1 MTIETLILNAYKNGE
16 LVGATLTTYGAYIP
30 LRVSGVGYTIRSTK
44 DSEDQDYFYVSK
56 RDDSF
61 LKLEQEVVGLPIIIN
76 HPLDTA
82 KENNENSRRFLTLN
96 NFKDNAI
103 IGNCLNAYEK
113 DNELWA
119 LAKIYDIEVVLD
131 LLNNNKSTSPAIYC
145 CYEKDNAVIVDK
157 PMLINHLAIVE
168 QGHWDRKDSKSIDN
182 SRLNILD
189 LKDSKM
195 KKALQENSISPCLV
209 DDYRYLNKGIPNFFD
224 YNIKEKNEAKERQDE
239 KENLKAEIEKDKQ
252 DSDELKH
259 SEIDTKDTQMSEP
272 LETLDKDKQAMSEA
286 IKKDIEKDKEN
297 LARVE
302 ADKDEKGY
310 EKDDDKKAQKLD
322 KEIAK
327 DKASG
332 NDDKLYEEDDRV
344 KRDKERDDAL
354 RDKEKAKDDA
364 CMVRADEDTIE
375 DDEEYG
381 DDDKLRDEILGV
393 MEELCDT
400 LNDSL
405 NFKKVVCMKR
415 EKPTY
420 LANRLLKRNLALCD
434 EAYRDMIRSDKLKEL
449 GTAFTKKVFSETIQ
463 RVRALNDE
471 ANKQQKKR
479 HEIGSN
485 GWVTIEKGVSF
496 KAW

>member
-1 MTIETLILNAYKNGE
+1 
-16 LVGATLTTYGAYIP
+16 
-30 LRVSGVGYTIRSTK
+30 
-44 DSEDQDYFYVSK
+44 
-56 RDDSF
+56 
-61 LKLEQEVVGLPIIIN
+61 
-76 HPLDTA
+76 
-82 KENNENSRRFLTLN
+82 
-96 NFKDNAI
+96 
-103 IGNCLNAYEK
+103 
-113 DNELWA
+113 
-119 LAKIYDIEVVLD
+119 
-131 LLNNNKSTSPAIYC
+131 
-145 CYEKDNAVIVDK
+145 
-157 PMLINHLAIVE
+157 
-168 QGHWDRKDSKSIDN
+168 
-182 SRLNILD
+182 
-189 LKDSKM
+189 M
-195 KKALQENSISPCLV
+195 KQALQDNSISPCLV

-224 YNIKEKNEAKERQDE
+224 YNIKDKNEARERQDE
-239 KENLKAEIEKDKQ
+239 KENLKAEIERDKQ
-252 DSDELKH
+252 ESDALKH
-259 SEIDTKDTQMSEP
+259 SKIDTKDTPMSEP

-286 IKKDIEKDKEN
+286 IRRDIEKDKEN

-302 ADKDEKGY
+302 ADKKVKADESEKGY
-310 EKDDDKKAQKLD
+310 EKDDDKNAQKLD

-327 DKASG
+327 DKESG

-420 LANRLLKRNLALCD
+420 LANRLLKRNLTLCD
-434 EAYRDMIRSDKLKEL
+434 EAYKDLIRSDKLKEL
-449 GTAFTKKVFSETIQ
+449 GSAFTKKVFSETIQ
-463 RVRALNDE
+463 RVKALNDE

-479 HEIGSN
+479 HEVGNN